1 MNTPSSK
8 MHLSAMGI
16 VCPLGSNQEETLKN
30 LLTGSQAGM
39 INSPELLLDGNVTVG
54 QVSAMLPKIPP
65 NFSLY
70 NCRNNELLLA
80 ALEQI
85 KTQVDA
91 LIEQYGHQ
99 RIAVVLGS
107 STSGILEGEA
117 ALKDFLSSKEF
128 PAEYHYKKQ
137 EMGSPAEFLSTYLGL
152 ENIAITISTACSSSG
167 KAFASARNYIQAG
180 ICDAAIVGGVD
191 SLCRL
196 TINGFTSLE
205 SVSKT
210 LCNPFSQ
217 NRDGI
222 SIGEGAALFILQKN
236 TSETSTSSVIELIGV
251 GESSDAHHMSA
262 PHPDGLGAIDAMQTA
277 LVDAQLQADDIDYVN
292 LHGTATPKNDEMES
306 RAMLSVF
313 DANTFCSSTK
323 PLTGHTLGAAGA
335 IELALCWLV
344 LCDININNQ
353 LPPHIWDGEQDINMQ
368 PLNLVESGCAEI
380 AHRIMSNSFAFGGS
394 NVSLILGKS

>member
-1 MNTPSSK
+1 MITTPSE

-16 VCPLGSNQEETLKN
+16 VCPLGENKEDVLKN
-30 LLTGSQAGM
+30 LLAGSQAGM
-39 INSPELLLDGNVTVG
+39 VNSSDLLLGADVTVG
-54 QVSAMLPKIPP
+54 QVGATLPEIPSE
-65 NFSLY
+65 FSLY
-70 NCRNNELLLA
+70 DCRNNQLLLA
-80 ALEQI
+80 ALAQI
-85 KTQVDA
+85 KSQVDS
-91 LIEQYGHQ
+91 LIERYGHQ
-99 RIAVVLGS
+99 RIAIVLGS

-117 ALKDFLSSKEF
+117 ALKEFLSVNEF

-137 EMGSPAEFLSTYLGL
+137 EMGSPAEFLSAYLGL
-152 ENIAITISTACSSSG
+152 KNIAITISTACSSSG

-196 TINGFTSLE
+196 TLNGFTSLE

-210 LCNPFSQ
+210 ICNPFSQ

-222 SIGEGAALFILQKN
+222 SIGEGAALFILQKQS
-236 TSETSTSSVIELIGV
+236 SEVGNVSAIALLGV

-262 PHPDGLGAIDAMQTA
+262 PHPDGLGAVDAMQAA
-277 LVDAQLQADDIDYVN
+277 LVEAQLQANDIDYIN
-292 LHGTATPKNDEMES
+292 LHGTATPKNDAMES
-306 RAMLSVF
+306 RAMLTVF
-313 DANTFCSSTK
+313 GANKRCSSTK

-344 LCDININNQ
+344 LCDNNIDHQ
-353 LPPHIWDGEQDINMQ
+353 LPPHIWDGEQDIHMQ
-368 PLNLVESGCAEI
+368 PLNLVESGCTEI